1 MELESR
7 LQALEHNAMLAGI
20 ANKKVLTTQE
30 AAHYLGWSMSYLYK
44 KTALKEVP
52 HYCPM
57 GKTLYFD
64 RLELEAWMKRNRV
77 SSKDELLYQAE
88 TIMANKKGGKQ

>member
-1 MELESR
+1 
-7 LQALEHNAMLAGI
+7 MLAGI

-30 AAHYLGWSMSYLYK
+30 AALYLGWSMSYLYK

-64 RLELEAWMKRNRV
+64 RLELESWMKRNRV
-77 SSKDELLYQAE
+77 ASKDELMYQAE
-88 TIMANKKGGKQ
+88 RIMDNKKGGKK

>member
-1 MELESR
+1 MQKS
-7 LQALEHNAMLAGI
+7 
-20 ANKKVLTTQE
+20 VLTAQE
-30 AAHYLGWSMSYLYK
+30 AALYLGWSISYLYK
-44 KTALKEVP
+44 KTMSKDVP
-52 HYCPM
+52 HYKPM

-88 TIMANKKGGKQ
+88 TIMANKKGGKK

>member
-1 MELESR
+1 MDLESR

-20 ANKKVLTTQE
+20 ANKQVLTTQE
-30 AAHYLGWSMSYLYK
+30 AALYLGWSISYLYK
-44 KTALKEVP
+44 KTMSKEVP

-64 RLELEAWMKRNRV
+64 RLELESWMKRNRV

-88 TIMANKKGGKQ
+88 TIMANKKGGKR